1 MYDIVQIEMLMV
13 ILHRFPTEE
22 SGKVNVSDRRLHAA
36 ETNYNYIVYDI
47 FKVIIL
53 HGVLFFWGGDF
64 HIKYVYT
71 SLVSLYRICNTLY
84 AK

>member
-1 MYDIVQIEMLMV
+1 MLMM

-53 HGVLFFWGGDF
+53 GFCFLGGVIF
-64 HIKYVYT
+64 I
-71 SLVSLYRICNTLY
+71 
-84 AK
+84 